1 MDVIGHI
8 KFLLWGQLDG
18 CSMTRPFLSAK
29 DAGCETNERHYGWE
43 GGRVDRKGLRGEERG
58 CFFSQELPLKTSQIQ
73 QCSLHSYTVC
83 VLSHN
88 LPPSA
93 RGFDCKKFP
102 LY

>member
-1 MDVIGHI
+1 MG
-8 KFLLWGQLDG
+8 G
-18 CSMTRPFLSAK
+18 R
-29 DAGCETNERHYGWE
+29 

-58 CFFSQELPLKTSQIQ
+58 CFCSQELPLKTSQIQ
-73 QCSLHSYTVC
+73 QCSLYSYTVC

-102 LY
+102 FY